1 MYHIVNT
8 QGYEYS
14 NLIQAI
20 NDLTQRLSLETQLK
34 DSLDEE
40 VSALR
45 EEIERGQRS
54 REQLL
59 AELESKHEQEVQALV
74 TEHAQKVG
82 LAMVLKFPIYYS
94 LLMLL
99 RI

>member
-1 MYHIVNT
+1 MFQVEHLKVMD
-8 QGYEYS
+8 S
-14 NLIQAI
+14 LIQAI

-45 EEIERGQRS
+45 EEIDRGQRS

-59 AELESKHEQEVQALV
+59 AEVESKHEQEVQTLV
-74 TEHAQKVG
+74 TEHAQKVRV
-82 LAMVLKFPIYYS
+82 AMVLMFPILQPFTGFLS
-94 LLMLL
+94 
-99 RI
+99 R